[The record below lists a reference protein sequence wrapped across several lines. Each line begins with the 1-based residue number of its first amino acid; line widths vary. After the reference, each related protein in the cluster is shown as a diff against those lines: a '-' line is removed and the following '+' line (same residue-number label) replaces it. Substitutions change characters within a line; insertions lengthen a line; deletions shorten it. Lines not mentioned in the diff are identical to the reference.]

1 MWQSSRGKH
10 QESEQQL
17 EWEASTYISAFELH
31 RRRERERRRQR
42 TNLTPIFSLSGFQLF
57 PVRST
62 FDSLPIMFN
71 LAALCPAG
79 DAGNTTKAEIDEAP

>member
-1 MWQSSRGKH
+1 MGSIHIHKCIRAAPSKR
-10 QESEQQL
+10 ES
-17 EWEASTYISAFELH
+17 
-31 RRRERERRRQR
+31 RQR

-71 LAALCPAG
+71 LAALFPAG